1 MRKILTTEIQKEKC
15 NAAALGLFNS
25 AMSSGAPEN
34 KTAQEENSNNNEEEK
49 SKRLEI
55 LEASLAKKEAEL
67 QRRFDNHFGTWKQ
80 TNGQPMNDKRN
91 GGAFFRKVEKQND
104 AIRNMQASIQKTK
117 DAIDREK
124 STTAYVKG
132 VKSGLPKSIS
142 SLIDK
147 KGLTQWR
154 KYPNRFF
161 VVGVDKARIIWND
174 KKNRVEHKYT
184 NTIQDP
190 EQRKKFAQ
198 MFNSLHAE
206 FNKK

>member
-1 MRKILTTEIQKEKC
+1 M
-15 NAAALGLFNS
+15 
-25 AMSSGAPEN
+25 
-34 KTAQEENSNNNEEEK
+34 
-49 SKRLEI
+49 
-55 LEASLAKKEAEL
+55 EASLAKKEAEL

-142 SLIDK
+142 SLINKRDLHNGK
-147 KGLTQWR
+147 STQIHFC
-154 KYPNRFF
+154 P
-161 VVGVDKARIIWND
+161 GVEKARIIWND
-174 KKNRVEHKYT
+174 KKQSRT
-184 NTIQDP
+184 
-190 EQRKKFAQ
+190 
-198 MFNSLHAE
+198 
-206 FNKK
+206 